1 MNNIQ
6 NSQNGAGCPDDINC
20 LPVVSC
26 GDLSGISLISL
37 IKYLEKNK
45 DKKVILFTNK
55 AFFDDLCHF
64 MGSEVHMP
72 LYSKDNGFGI
82 VDLDSGF
89 GIEVLGK
96 PDERVGKFSY
106 QCFVESLKFV
116 EEKGCKF
123 YLTLPINK
131 SLVSK
136 SINRNFLGHTAFLEE
151 RYSKDVSMNFFDGF
165 YLLNL
170 LSHHIPICEVPKQ
183 ITFERLNLSLQSIIF
198 LANILD
204 IKPLK
209 IAISG
214 LNPHAGEA
222 GSIGSEEESI
232 IKPFIEYARSSCSY
246 AEIFGP
252 LAPDS
257 IYFSLKNLGIR
268 SVISLY
274 HDQFL
279 SIMKALSFPR
289 IIEINTGLP
298 FLRCTLAH
306 GVGYSIAN
314 NPQMVDEGGLKLA
327 FDFYEKFV
335 TFKNNSY

>member
-1 MNNIQ
+1 MNNTI
-6 NSQNGAGCPDDINC
+6 SSRSGAGCSDDIDC

-26 GDLSGISLISL
+26 GDLSGIGLISL

-45 DKKVILFTNK
+45 DKKIILFTNK
-55 AFFDDLCHF
+55 AFFDDLCYF
-64 MGSEVHMP
+64 MGSEVHIP
-72 LYSKDNGFGI
+72 LFDSTRGFGI
-82 VDLDSGF
+82 VDLDSDF
-89 GIEVLGK
+89 GIEVLGQ
-96 PDERVGKFSY
+96 PDERVGRFSY

-116 EEKGCKF
+116 EEKNCKF

-131 SLVSK
+131 YLISK
-136 SINRNFLGHTAFLEE
+136 SLDKKFLGHTAFLEE

-170 LSHHIPICEVPKQ
+170 LSHHIPLKDVPEKV
-183 ITFERLNLSLQSIIF
+183 TFERLNLSLQSIIY
-198 LANILD
+198 LANILG
-204 IKPLK
+204 IKPLR
-209 IAISG
+209 IAVSG
-214 LNPHAGEA
+214 LNPHAGEE
-222 GSIGSEEESI
+222 GSIGNEEELI
-232 IKPFIEYARSSCSY
+232 IKPFIEYARSSYSY

-257 IYFSLKNLGIR
+257 IYFNLKNLDIR

-306 GVGYSIAN
+306 GVGYPIAK
-314 NPQMVDEGGLKLA
+314 NPQSVDEGALKLV
-327 FDFYEKFV
+327 FDFYEKF
-335 TFKNNSY
+335 TNFANIT